1 MAEPEPRS
9 DRTERAESPHPAA
22 GPGFTIITGLS
33 GAGRSEAAKC
43 LEDLGY
49 FVVDNL
55 PSALLPKLAELS
67 SRPGGPARVAV
78 VLDVRGGVFFGE
90 LSRALEELD
99 MLNIDHRIL
108 YLEASDDVLVN
119 RYAATRHRH
128 PLAPGDRV
136 IEGIRKERLMMESLR
151 GDADIIVDTS
161 GLSPNELR
169 ERLRDIFAEAPPE
182 QGLQVSLIS
191 FGYKFGAPRDADLVI
206 DCRFLPNPHWV
217 DELRPLPGTDERVRR
232 YVRGQQTYREFM
244 RRLRALLGFMVPGF
258 VAEGKS
264 YLTVAVGCTGGHH
277 RSVVV
282 ADDLA
287 AFFQDKGMPAT
298 VEHRDLDR

>member
-1 MAEPEPRS
+1 MAEPEVRT
-9 DRTERAESPHPAA
+9 DRGERTETAHAAA

-108 YLEASDDVLVN
+108 YLEASDEDLVN

-161 GLSPNELR
+161 GLSPHELR
-169 ERLRDIFAEAPPE
+169 ERLRDIFTDAPPE

-217 DELRPLPGTDERVRR
+217 DELRPLPGTDDRVRR

-264 YLTVAVGCTGGHH
+264 YLTIAVGCTGGRH

-287 AFFQDKGMPAT
+287 TFFRDKGMPAT
-298 VEHRDLDR
+298 VDHRDLDR